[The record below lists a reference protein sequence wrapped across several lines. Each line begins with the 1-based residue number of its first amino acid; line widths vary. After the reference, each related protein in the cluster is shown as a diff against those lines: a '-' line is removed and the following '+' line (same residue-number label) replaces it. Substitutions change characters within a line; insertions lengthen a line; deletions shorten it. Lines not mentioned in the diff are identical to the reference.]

1 MQVEASGV
9 VSHPPERVFE
19 FLSDLRNHWRLDDSF
34 VAVEAVDVD
43 AQRGRVRLKG
53 PLGISRLAATRVM
66 SAEPVRPGA
75 PGTMNGIAEMGSG
88 TVGRVQWE
96 VAPDSQGMSAV
107 RLSATVE
114 RASLLDRIL
123 LVAGGAAWLRRLFQR
138 SVSNLEHAVESVRRG

>member
-1 MQVEASGV
+1 MQIEASGI

-19 FLSDLRNHWRLDDSF
+19 FLSDLRNHWHLDDSF

-43 AQRGRVRLKG
+43 AQRGRVRLRG

-66 SAEPVRPGA
+66 SAEPVRAGA
-75 PGTMNGIAEMGSG
+75 PGRMSGIAEMGSG

-96 VAPDSQGMSAV
+96 VAPDSKGMSAV
-107 RLSATVE
+107 RLNATVE

-123 LVAGGAAWLRRLFQR
+123 LAAGGAAWLRRLFQR
-138 SVSNLEHAVESVRRG
+138 TVTNLDRAVASSARG

>member
-1 MQVEASGV
+1 MQIEASGIV
-9 VSHPPERVFE
+9 PHSPERVFE

-34 VAVEAVDVD
+34 VAVEAVDID

-75 PGTMNGIAEMGSG
+75 PGTMSGIAEMGSG

-123 LVAGGAAWLRRLFQR
+123 LAAGGAAWLRRLFER
-138 SVSNLEHAVESVRRG
+138 SVSNLEHAVGSVGRG